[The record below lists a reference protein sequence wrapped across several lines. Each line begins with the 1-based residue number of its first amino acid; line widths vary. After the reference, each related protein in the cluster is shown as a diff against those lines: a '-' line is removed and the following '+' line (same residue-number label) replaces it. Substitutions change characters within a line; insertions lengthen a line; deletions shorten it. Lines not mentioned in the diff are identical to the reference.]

1 MVITK
6 EKRSA
11 GKEVENVG
19 VRHAILDVV
28 IYSRKEMKA
37 IVTGERERDYGGR
50 WGCVMWQEAGQAS
63 P

>member
-6 EKRSA
+6 EKRST

-19 VRHAILDVV
+19 VRHATLDVV

-37 IVTGERERDYGGR
+37 IVTVERERERETMVGD
-50 WGCVMWQEAGQAS
+50 EAV
-63 P
+63 